1 MSRSTVIILALMFVI
16 GTFAAVAQDA
26 GVITYGGQAGSQ
38 AAFEAK
44 VTGNGQALFG
54 EGEVV
59 SQVPFRINIAATV
72 DLKILEVGAD
82 SQRRSLQLKD
92 VAFRLNDQV
101 LAQPEMEP
109 MMLEIGLDGAV
120 RSVQQTEAPA
130 ADPLTTG
137 AADIPLMMI
146 LNQCLHFSA
155 QPVSIGDT
163 WQTRDRIVLPS
174 GKELDVVAQ
183 SKLEGQ
189 VGNLLQITTVLDTPI
204 SMDVT
209 AMAISMTGTLH
220 GEIKRTFDLDR
231 GMIIESKGPLTVSLT
246 GKLGGEQ
253 GTPVSFT
260 SEFQTAMK
268 PAAEAGT
275 EPAGG

>member
-26 GVITYGGQAGSQ
+26 GLITYGGQAGSQ
-38 AAFEAK
+38 AAFDAK
-44 VTGNGQALFG
+44 VTGSGQALFG

-82 SQRRSLQLKD
+82 SQRRSLQLKN
-92 VAFRLNDQV
+92 VSFRLNDQL

-120 RSVQQTEAPA
+120 RSVRQTEAPA

-146 LNQCLHFSA
+146 LNQCLHFSPE
-155 QPVSIGDT
+155 PVSIGDT
-163 WQTRDRIVLPS
+163 WQTPDRIVLPS

-189 VGNLLQITTVLDTPI
+189 VGDLLQITTVLDTPI

-220 GEIKRTFDLDR
+220 GEVKRTFDLDR

-260 SEFQTAMK
+260 SEFQTTMK
-268 PAAEAGT
+268 PAAEAGA